1 MDWRENNPVQPAS
14 TVMAVDTVTPAVA
27 PPLATEP
34 PVEQQPLDTALSP
47 TELPPAPTAVAM
59 PAEAT
64 QMPAQTSQPPPRIL
78 MKFTQPSWVR
88 VTDRDG
94 KEVFNKT
101 KPGNSEDVIE
111 GTPPFK
117 VEVGN
122 AAGVQLNYNG
132 QPVDLAPHT
141 KANVARLTLE

>member
-1 MDWRENNPVQPAS
+1 
-14 TVMAVDTVTPAVA
+14 
-27 PPLATEP
+27 
-34 PVEQQPLDTALSP
+34 
-47 TELPPAPTAVAM
+47 
-59 PAEAT
+59 
-64 QMPAQTSQPPPRIL
+64 
-78 MKFTQPSWVR
+78 VR

-94 KEVFNKT
+94 KEIFNKS
-101 KPGNSEDVIE
+101 KPENSEDVIE
-111 GTPPFK
+111 GNPPFK